1 MQKTNKKPKRNGTS
15 NCYYLLMKFVV
26 ITYDF
31 KQEFCTVKE
40 KVINHLHIL
49 ITIMGKDTLILYAK
63 IEYVKTIMKSEWNC
77 LNAIEKLKR
86 NHDRGVKAVK
96 FPA

>member
-1 MQKTNKKPKRNGTS
+1 
-15 NCYYLLMKFVV
+15 
-26 ITYDF
+26 
-31 KQEFCTVKE
+31 
-40 KVINHLHIL
+40 
-49 ITIMGKDTLILYAK
+49 MGKDTLILYAK